1 MDDIDYFSSKQTLE
15 RISADEEAI
24 NASNLPGSAIHLCCF
39 SSKNESSSAVIVRS
53 KNKFIKP
60 IIIYESKT
68 IHQRPVCLPAVVY
81 GPGTTGNVRF
91 RTVDGYSLKKSSSI

>member
-39 SSKNESSSAVIVRS
+39 SSKNESSSAVIV
-53 KNKFIKP
+53 NEI
-60 IIIYESKT
+60 
-68 IHQRPVCLPAVVY
+68 
-81 GPGTTGNVRF
+81 
-91 RTVDGYSLKKSSSI
+91 SLVSLG

>member
-39 SSKNESSSAVIVRS
+39 SSR
-53 KNKFIKP
+53 NKVFFQDAQI
-60 IIIYESKT
+60 
-68 IHQRPVCLPAVVY
+68 
-81 GPGTTGNVRF
+81 
-91 RTVDGYSLKKSSSI
+91 